1 MAPIS
6 IQPVNSHHNF
16 AGALAARFK
25 RRANLL
31 ARLGF
36 GIGRNRI
43 FQIEQQT
50 VGIQCTRLLK
60 CAGIGPRHVKSRSA
74 RDRGFL

>member
-1 MAPIS
+1 MAPIR
-6 IQPVNSHHNF
+6 IQPVHAHHNF
-16 AGALAARFK
+16 ARAIAARFK

-31 ARLGF
+31 ARLCF

-50 VGIQCTRLLK
+50 VGIQCTRLVK
-60 CAGIGPRHVKSRSA
+60 RARIGPRHVEGRTA
-74 RDRGFL
+74 RDRRFL

>member
-1 MAPIS
+1 MAPIR
-6 IQPVNSHHNF
+6 IQPVHAHHNF
-16 AGALAARFK
+16 ARAIAARLK

-36 GIGRNRI
+36 GIGRNRV

-60 CAGIGPRHVKSRSA
+60 RAGIGPRHVKSRSA